1 MKLKNLLFLL
11 FPLLANGQDF
21 KPTTSNGELI
31 DHSYYSLSY
40 NEQHEQ
46 AEWVFYQLT
55 LTMINGSFERTDN
68 FRSDPF
74 ILSGSA
80 SLADYKGSGYDRGHL
95 APASDMKQS
104 VSAMSESFFL
114 SNMSPQDPSFNR
126 GAWKKLETLIRN
138 WVLEEGSLYVVTGPI
153 FNNNIGSIGYNNVTI
168 PGYYYKV
175 VYSDKNKEMI
185 GFVMPNRKTDLNL
198 KTFVRSV
205 DFIEDQTGIDFF
217 YQLEDNL
224 ESELE
229 ATKQSEHWN
238 FSATNSQKSKATS
251 SLKTV
256 QSSQCVGKAKST
268 GSRCKNLTKNSNRYC
283 YVHQSQSPNY
293 VKPKSSNYVGRCNA
307 TTKAGTRC
315 KRNASSG
322 SRYCW
327 QHQ

>member
-11 FPLLANGQDF
+11 FPFFANGQDF
-21 KPTTSNGELI
+21 KPTILNGELI
-31 DHSYYSLSY
+31 DHGYYSLSY

-46 AEWVFYQLT
+46 AEWVYYHLT
-55 LTMINGSFERTDN
+55 STMISGSFKRTDN

-74 ILSGSA
+74 ISSGSA
-80 SLADYKGSGYDRGHL
+80 SLTDYKGSGYDRGHL
-95 APASDMKQS
+95 APAADMKLS

-138 WVLEEGSLYVVTGPI
+138 WVLGESSVYVVTGPI
-153 FNNNIGSIGYNNVTI
+153 FNDNLGSIGYNNVTI
-168 PGYYYKV
+168 PGYFYKV

-185 GFVMPNRKTDLNL
+185 GFVMPNQKTDHDL
-198 KTFVRSV
+198 KIFVRSV
-205 DFIEDQTGIDFF
+205 DFIENQTGIDFF

-238 FSATNSQKSKATS
+238 FSDRNSQKSKTKS

-256 QSSQCVGKAKST
+256 QSSQCVGKTKST
-268 GSRCKNLTKNSNRYC
+268 GSRCKNLTKNSNGYC
-283 YVHQSQSPNY
+283 YIHQSQSPNF
-293 VKPKSSNYVGRCNA
+293 VKPKPSNYVGRCNA
-307 TTKAGTRC
+307 ITKAGTRC

-322 SRYCW
+322 R
-327 QHQ
+327 